1 MSATISLQS
10 KLDLRAAGPLRQDL
24 LACQGADLVLDASGV
39 TQIGGL
45 ALQVIR
51 SAARTWSE
59 AGKTLRFENASTDVC
74 DQLSLLGFNPDTL
87 TKWEHAT

>member
-1 MSATISLQS
+1 MSATISLQP
-10 KLDLRAAGPLRQDL
+10 KLDLRAAGPLRDDL
-24 LACQGADLVLDASGV
+24 LGQADQDVVLDATHV

-51 SAARTWSE
+51 AAARSWAE
-59 AGKTLRFENASTDVC
+59 AGRSLTFENASTTVC

-87 TKWEHAT
+87 TTWEAET